1 MIHPHSWP
9 PRFLLWLFM
18 VTAASLSIVF
28 SSMVSVSIV
37 SAATDD
43 LAFEEEA
50 AIRAAVERVAPSVV
64 RIETA
69 GVSEA
74 SLASSAEAIPAS
86 GPSTGVIVAEGGW
99 ILATSFAVPL
109 DAGEAIVVLPA
120 PKQDTP
126 PGQENAAQR
135 WVARVVGRDLA
146 RGLVLL
152 RIDEAALNQ
161 SALTVIP
168 EWVPRGEL
176 AVGQWTIAV
185 GRAWDGATPS
195 VAVGILSATNRSWGR
210 SVQTDAS
217 ISPANYGGPLVDI
230 QGRAIGIL
238 APLPADTAG
247 MNLGTELYDSGIG
260 FAVPFDDVARVLPRL
275 KNGETLAPGV
285 LGIGYSARDPF
296 TGEARIAT
304 CRSGSPAAKAGLRTG
319 DLIVAADGR
328 PVTRIAELRHALAPH
343 YAGDSVSLTVERGP
357 IGVPR
362 RDGDTPQQDGA
373 TDQGEPAPQQSAP
386 TSRIDVQVELVA
398 SLPRWRRP
406 MLGIVPAR
414 SSTRNDRPGPVTV
427 AWVWAG
433 SPAAKAGIVAGDQ
446 IEAVVP
452 PVADGDTAGA
462 GDAVPVESA
471 AALTGLVAGT
481 EVGRSIGLVIS
492 RGGQQQTI
500 PVELAA
506 MPADLPADL
515 VEQMPAFAP
524 AQAGPGLPLAD
535 AATIERLEAAEVAQ
549 PPLVVLPTAPA
560 QEPLGVL
567 IFLDLP
573 RGPVAE
579 SQAAEWKA
587 AAARHGVAV
596 ILPGSTDP
604 QRWGRE
610 DIAGIKRAVA
620 TLAAKRAIDP
630 ARIAVAGRGAGGA
643 FAWLV
648 AESLGPVARGVA
660 LIDSSL
666 PRQATVE
673 PSEPGR
679 SRWVLFGSSAEA
691 TAAAPLPARVE
702 VDRRRLDEAGF
713 AAGTLPVEQGGQLPT
728 AVLAAWVEALG
739 LL

>member
-1 MIHPHSWP
+1 MMVRHAAAL
-9 PRFLLWLFM
+9 PRHGKWLWLWLVM
-18 VTAASLSIVF
+18 ATTGSI
-28 SSMVSVSIV
+28 SVSM
-37 SAATDD
+37 AATED

-50 AIRAAVERVAPSVV
+50 AIQAAVERVAPSVV

-74 SLASSAEAIPAS
+74 ALTSSAEASPAS
-86 GPSTGVIVAEGGW
+86 GPSTGVIVAKGGW
-99 ILATSFAVPL
+99 ILTTSFAVPQ
-109 DAGEAIVVLPA
+109 DAREAIVMLPA
-120 PKQDTP
+120 ATP
-126 PGQENAAQR
+126 STLPGQEASVQR
-135 WVARVVGRDLA
+135 RVGRVVGRDLA

-152 RIDEAALNQ
+152 RIDDASLDDPALAA
-161 SALTVIP
+161 VP
-168 EWVPRGEL
+168 EWVPRSEL

-185 GRAWDGATPS
+185 GRAWNVAIPS

-260 FAVPFDDVARVLPRL
+260 FAVPFDDIARVLPRL
-275 KNGETLAPGV
+275 QNGETLAPGV
-285 LGIGYSARDPF
+285 LGIGYSTRDPL

-304 CRSGSPAAKAGLRTG
+304 CRPGSPAAKAGLRAG

-328 PVTRIAELRHALAPH
+328 PVTRIAELRHLLAPH
-343 YAGDSVSLTVERGP
+343 YAGDRMTLTVERTP
-357 IGVPR
+357 ASLPN
-362 RDGDTPQQDGA
+362 RDGSAPPRDGEAHLGGPNPQQ
-373 TDQGEPAPQQSAP
+373 PARPE
-386 TSRIDVQVELVA
+386 RIDMQVELVS

-414 SSTRNDRPGPVTV
+414 SAARDARPGPVTV

-433 SPAAKAGIVAGDQ
+433 SPAAKAGIVSGDQ
-446 IEAVVP
+446 IEAFVP

-462 GDAVPVESA
+462 GDQVPVESA

-481 EVGRSIGLVIS
+481 DVGRSIGLVVS
-492 RGGQQQTI
+492 RGGTQQTI
-500 PVELAA
+500 PVEVAA

-515 VEQMPAFAP
+515 IEQMPAFAP
-524 AQAGPGLPLAD
+524 AQAGPGLPVAD
-535 AATIERLEAAEVAQ
+535 AARVERLEAAEVAQ
-549 PPLVVLPTAPA
+549 PPLVVLPAASP
-560 QEPLGVL
+560 QDPLGVL

-573 RGPVAE
+573 RGPVDE
-579 SQAAEWKA
+579 SQAAVWKA

-620 TLAAKRAIDP
+620 TLAAKQAIDP
-630 ARIAVAGRGAGGA
+630 ARIAVVGRGAGGA

-648 AESLGPVARGVA
+648 AEALGPVVRGTA
-660 LIDSSL
+660 LIDSAL
-666 PRQATVE
+666 PRQATIE
-673 PSEPGR
+673 PAEPGR
-679 SRWVLFGSSAEA
+679 SRWALFGSSAEA
-691 TAAAPLPARVE
+691 TAAGTLPARIE

-713 AAGTLPVEQGGQLPT
+713 AAGTLPVEPGGQVPA

>member
-1 MIHPHSWP
+1 M
-9 PRFLLWLFM
+9 LWLCMLSM
-18 VTAASLSIVF
+18 VTPASVALS
-28 SSMVSVSIV
+28 M
-37 SAATDD
+37 ATTED

-74 SLASSAEAIPAS
+74 SLAASAEARPAS
-86 GPSTGVIVAEGGW
+86 GPSTGIIVAEGGW
-99 ILATSFAVPL
+99 ILATSFAVPQ
-109 DAGEAIVVLPA
+109 DAREAIVVLPA
-120 PKQDTP
+120 PDQQTG
-126 PGQENAAQR
+126 PGQETAVQR
-135 WVARVVGRDLA
+135 RVARVVGRDLA

-152 RIDEAALNQ
+152 RIDDTRPDETALAA
-161 SALTVIP
+161 VP

-185 GRAWDGATPS
+185 GRAWDGAHPS

-217 ISPANYGGPLVDI
+217 ISPANYGGPLIDI
-230 QGRAIGIL
+230 TGRVIGIL

-260 FAVPFDDVARVLPRL
+260 FAVPFEDVARVLHRL
-275 KNGETLAPGV
+275 QNGETLAPGV

-296 TGEARIAT
+296 TGEARIAS
-304 CRSGSPAAKAGLRTG
+304 CRSDSPAAKAGLRAG

-343 YAGDSVSLTVERGP
+343 YAGDRVSLTVERVP
-357 IGVPR
+357 PGVAA
-362 RDGDTPQQDGA
+362 RDGDTPQQ
-373 TDQGEPAPQQSAP
+373 SAP
-386 TSRIDVQVELVA
+386 PSRIDVQVELVA

-406 MLGIVPAR
+406 VLGIVPTRSAAR
-414 SSTRNDRPGPVTV
+414 DARPGPVTV
-427 AWVWAG
+427 ASVWTG

-452 PVADGDTAGA
+452 PVADGDSRGA

-471 AALTGLVAGT
+471 AALTGLVSGT
-481 EVGRSIGLVIS
+481 DVGRSIGLVIS
-492 RGGQQQTI
+492 RGGVQQTI
-500 PVELAA
+500 QVELAA

-524 AQAGPGLPLAD
+524 AQAGLGLPLAD
-535 AATIERLEAAEVAQ
+535 AATVERLEAAEVAQ
-549 PPLVVLPTAPA
+549 PPLVVLPAASA
-560 QEPLGVL
+560 QQPLGVL

-579 SQAAEWKA
+579 SEATAWKS
-587 AAARHGVAV
+587 AAARQGVAV

-610 DIAGIKRAVA
+610 DIAGIKRAIA

-630 ARIAVAGRGAGGA
+630 ARIAIAGRGAGGA

-648 AESLGPVARGVA
+648 ADALGPVARGVA
-660 LIDSSL
+660 LIDSAL

-673 PSEPGR
+673 PSEPDR
-679 SRWVLFGSSAEA
+679 SRWVLFGSSAGA
-691 TAAAPLPARVE
+691 TGAATLPARIE
-702 VDRRRLDEAGF
+702 ADRRRLDEAGF
-713 AAGTLPVEQGGQLPT
+713 PAGTLKVEPDGQVPT
-728 AVLAAWVEALG
+728 AILAAWVEALG